1 MSFPE
6 LYFLL
11 WLGFVCVALLGVA
24 RLSRWLDE
32 RDTRR
37 QAR

>member
-1 MSFPE
+1 MTILE
-6 LYFLL
+6 IYVLL
-11 WLGFVCVALLGVA
+11 SPLLVLVVAFGVA

-32 RDTRR
+32 REERG